1 MYIYVYVFL
10 HITSNR
16 TEARVMKTLR
26 DAGPSMAD
34 SGSKVDDDQ
43 LQLRVSIWYLLVGPQ
58 YAASRARKQLGMGL
72 QFWISSSLAKN
83 VKC

>member
-10 HITSNR
+10 HVTSNR
-16 TEARVMKTLR
+16 TEATRVMKTLR

-43 LQLRVSIWYLLVGPQ
+43 LQLRVSI
-58 YAASRARKQLGMGL
+58 
-72 QFWISSSLAKN
+72 
-83 VKC
+83 